1 MSVLAPYGSASLQS
15 RRARSFFSTALVLL
29 APLAA
34 PALLPAPAR
43 AQRPAPDAAAV
54 AEVRGKYTKRE
65 LYLTMRDGT
74 RLYTNIYAPRDT
86 TRSYPVLLMRT
97 PYSIA
102 PYGADAFPAIL
113 GPWKAFQDDGYIFV
127 NQDVRGRYM
136 SEGYYQFMTPHLD
149 AKRGP
154 KDVDESTDTYDTI
167 DWIVKNV
174 AGNNGRVGTWGN
186 SAPGFFV
193 ASGMIDAHP
202 AHKAAY
208 PSAPMIDWWLG
219 DDRHHN
225 GVFTQAQTINFLA
238 SFDQPRNGPT
248 TTYPARPDPG
258 TQDGFAFHM
267 RQGALSTYSAGFYQ
281 GKVAFFD
288 SISAH
293 PNYDEYWQ
301 RRAIWKHLKDIK
313 PRVLVVGG
321 WYDAED
327 RFGPIRLKRSLDS
340 LSAATN
346 ATFVM
351 GPWSH
356 GAWNRVDGDTFGPLG
371 FGTKTGQ
378 FFRDSIGFP
387 FFSCALKDKCSV
399 TLPKVAVFNTGAN
412 AWRTYAQWPP
422 REAQPVA
429 FYLRENGTLAREKSR
444 GAGGADRYTS
454 DPMKPVP
461 YTQALS
467 FGYWREYPTEDQRF
481 ASRRPDVL
489 TYVTEPL
496 EDDLTVAGPVDVTL
510 HVAST
515 GTDADFIV
523 KVIDVYPLNS
533 PSQHASGPRMDAY
546 EQLVHGN
553 VFRARWRRTFERPQP
568 LVANRPDSIR
578 YSLEDVMHTFRKG
591 HRMMVQVQST
601 WFPLVDRN
609 PQTYVPNIYRAT
621 AKDFT
626 PATMTVFRTP
636 ARASGITVRV
646 VPTGAQ

>member
-1 MSVLAPYGSASLQS
+1 MPHIRVGP
-15 RRARSFFSTALVLL
+15 RAWLRVV
-29 APLAA
+29 PLACLMA
-34 PALLPAPAR
+34 MPAPTL
-43 AQRPAPDAAAV
+43 AQRPVPDAAAV
-54 AEVRGKYTKRE
+54 AEVRAKYSKRE

-86 TRSYPVLLMRT
+86 TRRYPVLLMRT

-102 PYGADAFPAIL
+102 PYGADAYPAVL

-136 SEGYYQFMTPHLD
+136 SEGYFQFMTPHLPV
-149 AKRGP
+149 KGGVR
-154 KDVDESTDTYDTI
+154 DVDESTDTYDTI
-167 DWIVKNV
+167 DWIIKNV
-174 AGNNGRVGTWGN
+174 GGNTGRVGTWGN

-193 ASGMIDAHP
+193 AAGMIDAHP

-238 SFDQPRNGPT
+238 SFDQPRTGPT
-248 TTYPARPDPG
+248 TTYPPRPDPG
-258 TQDGFAFHM
+258 TQDGYAFHM
-267 RQGALSTYSAGFYQ
+267 QQGPLSTYSAGYYQ

-288 SISAH
+288 SIAAH
-293 PNYDEYWQ
+293 PNYDRYWQ
-301 RRAIWKHLKDIK
+301 QRGIWRHVKDVK

-321 WYDAED
+321 WYDGED

-340 LSAATN
+340 LSATTT

-356 GAWNRVDGDTFGPLG
+356 GAWNRGEGDIFGPLG
-371 FGTKTGQ
+371 FGSRTGQ
-378 FFRDSIGFP
+378 FFRDSIGVP
-387 FFSCALKDKCSV
+387 FFACALKDRCDV
-399 TLPKVAVFNTGAN
+399 TLPKVVMFNTGAN
-412 AWRTYAQWPP
+412 RWRTFDQWPP
-422 REAQPVA
+422 REAQPVS
-429 FYLRENGTLAREKSR
+429 FYLREEGGLSRERPTAGT
-444 GAGGADRYTS
+444 GADRYVS

-489 TYVTEPL
+489 TYVTDPL
-496 EDDLTVAGPVDVTL
+496 AEDLTVAGPIDVSL
-510 HVAST
+510 HIASS

-523 KVIDVYPLNS
+523 KVVDVFPLS
-533 PSQHASGPRMDAY
+533 AAAQHAGGPRMDAY

-553 VFRARWRRTFERPQP
+553 VFRARWRRSFERPQP
-568 LVANRPDSIR
+568 LVAHRPDSLTF
-578 YSLEDVMHTFRKG
+578 SLEDVMHTFKKG
-591 HRMMVQVQST
+591 HRLMVQVQST
-601 WFPLVDRN
+601 WFPLVDRI
-609 PQTYVPNIYRAT
+609 PQTYVPNIYQ
-621 AKDFT
+621 AKASDFR

-636 ARASGITVRV
+636 ARASGIRVRV
-646 VPTGAQ
+646 LPAVAQ